1 MEISN
6 RLPDTDTVSWEAIV
20 MVGTEE
26 ETLTLDLPPF
36 LTTEEVQEAFIT
48 EANDVYWLDSYPVIL
63 QMTGPD
69 GTVY

>member
-20 MVGTEE
+20 MIDTEE
-26 ETLTLDLPPF
+26 ETFRLDLPSW
-36 LTTEEVQEAFIT
+36 LDVSEVQEEFVTAAQDT
-48 EANDVYWLDSYPVIL
+48 YWLDSFPVIL

-69 GTVY
+69 GTIY